1 MRHGNRC
8 GPQVLVPPF
17 MSGQFH
23 AAQSPPPCLPSPCAP
38 LPCLPPPCAPPPC
51 VESIFRSSAGGAARQ
66 RRRRP
71 APRQYHTAA
80 SPRTEI
86 PEHRHRSSVHL
97 TRSSPA
103 QQGGRMRPG
112 PISHRGAEQRS
123 APAGCSTI
131 PPRHRN
137 RGAAWWY
144 GPGPALTRGP
154 SQDDLKI
161 VPTAEATVGRCW
173 PVAEVV
179 RAPPYQTVL
188 VMVALLWIALGWSS
202 VQADGLLP
210 PKPYNYLHP
219 PAVLRRGN
227 TVPTAGRKAISLT
240 AGRSAPGFVFTRDG
254 QAGVHLP
261 AGAFVAGSPATSVLP
276 QLQPVDPPP
285 GLSAFRSDKA
295 PIAADGNAYT
305 VSMLGEPGNVPVRL
319 VKPLQIILRWP
330 YAPLAIDLHR
340 AGGWRELCFADSATY
355 TASTM
360 SCSSSR
366 LGVFLAMAPPSTALF
381 APATPAP
388 TVPKATHG
396 LAGGGIVVAVVI
408 VLVVLFLLLLLWRSR
423 RPSKSQGSGT

>member
-1 MRHGNRC
+1 MR
-8 GPQVLVPPF
+8 PQAPVLLF
-17 MSGQFH
+17 MSGKFH
-23 AAQSPPPCLPSPCAP
+23 ATQVPTG
-38 LPCLPPPCAPPPC
+38 CAPPTC
-51 VESIFRSSAGGAARQ
+51 VGTIFRSSGACPALRRWGGAAPK

-71 APRQYHTAA
+71 VPLQY
-80 SPRTEI
+80 RTRDARRTQI
-86 PEHRHRSSVHL
+86 PERGHRTSAPL

-103 QQGGRMRPG
+103 QLRGNRHTGLVSHQGAM
-112 PISHRGAEQRS
+112 QRS
-123 APAGCSTI
+123 APAGGSTI

-144 GPGPALTRGP
+144 GPGPALPRGP

-161 VPTAEATVGRCW
+161 LPTAVPTVGRCW

-179 RAPPYQTVL
+179 RAHPYQTVL
-188 VMVALLWIALGWSS
+188 VMVALLWIALGWAA

-210 PKPYNYLHP
+210 PKPYNYLRP
-219 PAVLRRGN
+219 PSVLRRGN
-227 TVPTAGRKAISLT
+227 SVPRAGRQAISLN
-240 AGRSAPGFVFTRDG
+240 AGRSTAGFVFTRDG

-261 AGAFVAGSPATSVLP
+261 SGAFVAGSPATSVLV

-285 GLSAFRSDKA
+285 GLPASRPAKT

-305 VSMLGEPGNVPVRL
+305 VSAIGEPGNVAVRL

-340 AGGWRELCFADSATY
+340 AGGWRELCFADSAAY

-360 SCSSSR
+360 SCSSSA

-381 APATPAP
+381 APATPTP
-388 TVPKATHG
+388 VVHQATHG
-396 LAGGGIVVAVVI
+396 IASGGIVVVVVI
-408 VLVVLFLLLLLWRSR
+408 VLVALFLLLLLWRSR
-423 RPSKSQGSGT
+423 RRARPQGSGA

>member
-1 MRHGNRC
+1 MRGNRR
-8 GPQVLVPPF
+8 GHWVPVLLF
-17 MSGQFH
+17 MSGEFH
-23 AAQSPPPCLPSPCAP
+23 ATQVPTG
-38 LPCLPPPCAPPPC
+38 C
-51 VESIFRSSAGGAARQ
+51 VESTFRSSPGGAARK
-66 RRRRP
+66 RRHRP
-71 APRQYHTAA
+71 VPRQY
-80 SPRTEI
+80 RTRDARRTQI
-86 PEHRHRSSVHL
+86 PERGHRTSAPL

-103 QQGGRMRPG
+103 QLRGNRHTSLVSHQGAM
-112 PISHRGAEQRS
+112 QRS
-123 APAGCSTI
+123 APAGGSTI

-144 GPGPALTRGP
+144 GPGPALPRGP

-161 VPTAEATVGRCW
+161 VPTAVPTVGRCW

-179 RAPPYQTVL
+179 RVHPHQTVL

-219 PAVLRRGN
+219 PSALRRGN
-227 TVPTAGRKAISLT
+227 SVPRAGRKAISVT
-240 AGRSAPGFVFTRDG
+240 AGRSTAGFVFTRDG
-254 QAGVHLP
+254 QAGLHLP
-261 AGAFVAGSPATSVLP
+261 PGAFVAGSPVTSVLV
-276 QLQPVDPPP
+276 QLQSLDPPP
-285 GLSAFRSDKA
+285 GLPTFRSDKT

-305 VSMLGEPGNVPVRL
+305 VSAVGEPGNVPVRL

-340 AGGWRELCFADSATY
+340 AGGWRELCFADNATY

-360 SCSSSR
+360 SCSSST

-381 APATPAP
+381 APATPTPVVPIAP
-388 TVPKATHG
+388 PGQASGVVVV
-396 LAGGGIVVAVVI
+396 LVAVVV

-423 RPSKSQGSGT
+423 RRARPRGSGA